1 MEIGSTWSR
10 TRKTRYENCELGF
23 FLDYRLQTRPTVSGL
38 KIPWEIVNSVS
49 RFAIRKHLN
58 SIKEIKNPMDRNSID
73 YWIDKNLSHVSYQNN
88 IRLKTREI
96 MLENRSQNIEHID
109 QILHAKLHNYI
120 AKRVKSFFQITE
132 IANLS
137 PNSKFYLVDEFNS
150 VDVQGVEL
158 ISKPDFIV
166 EKGERFRLIKFV
178 VQKGLISDQ
187 TVLRDLILLWSL
199 NNKFLP
205 SRGEKFEVAIYTWD
219 GSGWNVVQFF
229 GDSFY
234 SESIIQDLQNDIS
247 RFKQTMSKGSKEG
260 KNSLRT
266 STSLQYCKSCK
277 HYDFCGRNDVKE
289 MRPNLS

>member
-10 TRKTRYENCELGF
+10 TRKTRHENCELGF

-38 KIPWEIVNSVS
+38 KIPWDIVNSVS
-49 RFAIRKHLN
+49 RFAIRKHLR
-58 SIKEIKNPMDRNSID
+58 SIKEIKNPIDRNSID

-88 IRLKTREI
+88 VRLKTREI

-109 QILHAKLHNYI
+109 QILYAKLHNYI
-120 AKRVKSFFQITE
+120 VKRVNSFFQIAE

-150 VDVQGVEL
+150 VDVQGIEL
-158 ISKPDFIV
+158 MSNPDLII
-166 EKGERFRLIKFV
+166 EKGAKFRLIKFV
-178 VQKGLISDQ
+178 VQKGLISDKN
-187 TVLRDLILLWSL
+187 VLRDLILLWSL

-205 SRGEKFEVAIYTWD
+205 SRGEKFEAAIYTWD
-219 GSGWNVVQFF
+219 GSGWDVVQFF
-229 GDSFY
+229 GDTFD
-234 SESIIQDLQNDIS
+234 SESIIQDLRKDIS
-247 RFKQTMSKGSKEG
+247 RFKQTMSKGGKEG
-260 KNSLRT
+260 KNSLKK

-277 HYDFCGRNDVKE
+277 HFDFCGRNDVKE

>member
-10 TRKTRYENCELGF
+10 TRKTRHENCELGF

-38 KIPWEIVNSVS
+38 KIPWDIVNSVS

-58 SIKEIKNPMDRNSID
+58 SIKEIKNSMDRNSID
-73 YWIDKNLSHVSYQNN
+73 YWIDKDLSHVSYQNN
-88 IRLKTREI
+88 VRLKTREI

-120 AKRVKSFFQITE
+120 AKRVKSFFHITE

-137 PNSKFYLVDEFNS
+137 PKSNFYLVDEFNS
-150 VDVQGVEL
+150 VDVQGIEL
-158 ISKPDFIV
+158 MSNPDLII
-166 EKGERFRLIKFV
+166 EKGAKFRLIKFV
-178 VQKGLISDQ
+178 VQKGLFSDQ
-187 TVLRDLILLWSL
+187 TVLRDLILLWAL
-199 NNKFLP
+199 KNEFLP
-205 SRGEKFEVAIYTWD
+205 NRAEKFEVAIYTWG
-219 GSGWNVVQFF
+219 GSGWDVVQFF
-229 GDSFY
+229 GDTFD
-234 SESIIQDLQNDIS
+234 SESIIQDLQKDIS

-260 KNSLRT
+260 KNSLRA

-277 HYDFCGRNDVKE
+277 HYDFCGRYDVKG